1 MKRRIWQTLRPKM
14 LIRALGAVSLLVTA
28 GSAAY
33 AESDESTTSAVVALS
48 SRWVTSVS
56 EESPELTELLTADAA
71 PYYEN
76 LRDLAL
82 RGPMTALDT
91 LHPVDQ
97 LQVMFLRLTV
107 PSDRLSIMS
116 GDEILLHAVQEGW
129 IGQDLRRSDELRE
142 VAVKGNTATGRLF
155 KFGLDDRPDRGR
167 QYFSYEDGL
176 WRVQLRGERERLK
189 KDFRS
194 FTSRTGLSDSEA
206 AFFILET
213 RLLRKVVPADFVA
226 PEAAGAASVA
236 AVPEALPVA
245 RVSGPVGLSD
255 PGASRARSDLPS
267 LGAHKLIAVR
277 ESPDS
282 PEFAAAT
289 IADVERS
296 LRYVVVVGELLGNGT
311 GYRLEGV
318 AGDRARF
325 KRGREHM
332 VLVLDPDSPPL
343 DELRTISSGSGAESS
358 LLDHANLGKDRFG
371 MMSQWRNTG
380 LRGRPQLLQQGSLI
394 PEVVSGQHAIAGL
407 RVGRILRGSFW
418 NQMGLSEGDVIQEVN
433 NRKMDSM
440 MRWREFMDVAENAQE
455 ISLVV
460 KRDGRQFRLIT
471 RTIPPHRGGTD
482 T

>member
-1 MKRRIWQTLRPKM
+1 MKSRIWQTLRPKI
-14 LIRALGAVSLLVTA
+14 LAGFLGVVSLS
-28 GSAAY
+28 GSALAPAW
-33 AESDESTTSAVVALS
+33 AEAEVPAASAVVNLS
-48 SRWVTSVS
+48 SSWVARVS
-56 EESPELTELLTADAA
+56 EKSPGLTALVSANAA
-71 PYYEN
+71 SYYEH

-82 RGPMTALDT
+82 RGSTSAVDD

-107 PSDRLSIMS
+107 PADRLAEMS
-116 GDEILLHAVQEGW
+116 GNEILLLAVVEGW

-142 VAVKGNTATGRLF
+142 VAVKGDTATGRLF

-167 QYFSYEDGL
+167 QYFSYEDGF
-176 WRVQLRGERERLK
+176 WRVQLRGERERLE

-194 FTSRTGLSDSEA
+194 FTTRTGLSDSEA

-226 PEAAGAASVA
+226 PEAASTASVA

-245 RVSGPVGLSD
+245 RVSDPVGLLD
-255 PGASRARSDLPS
+255 PGASRARSDLPW
-267 LGAHKLIAVR
+267 LGAYKLIAVR

-325 KRGREHM
+325 RRGRERM
-332 VLVLDPDSPPL
+332 VLVLDPESQPL

-380 LRGRPQLLQQGSLI
+380 LRGRAQLLQQGSLI

-433 NRKMDSM
+433 NRKMNSM
-440 MRWREFMDVAENAQE
+440 MRWREFMNVAESAQE

-471 RTIPPHRGGTD
+471 RTIPPH
-482 T
+482 